1 MRELRNVVERA
12 FVGCDGSL
20 ITLTIRPGPPMATV
34 APRAVDPDAFTVP
47 IGLPLRDVERQFV
60 LRTLAAENN
69 NKTRAA
75 DRLEIS
81 TKTLHNMLRRW
92 GLLHRPLD

>member
-1 MRELRNVVERA
+1 M
-12 FVGCDGSL
+12 
-20 ITLTIRPGPPMATV
+20 
-34 APRAVDPDAFTVP
+34 
-47 IGLPLRDVERQFV
+47 

-81 TKTLHNMLRRW
+81 TKTLHDMLRRW
-92 GLLHRPLD
+92 GILHPQVLRD